1 MAGTPIDADSL
12 GGWRL
17 DRWQGH
23 SPGKAVRD
31 LLRQTPSARKKTIAP
46 WSEGKVNEALARVG
60 SEFKIGASLKKK
72 NDLLLG
78 RIDKFSKIFD
88 ARKSKVARSS
98 DSVRIN
104 KTAKVPIRKRVERSP
119 KSERKNSAEIIH
131 LWCSR
136 GMKGCPGG
144 QGMKGSPRGGRKS
157 HWEKCKSAHKKRV
170 ANSLHKTQSKKS
182 GARPLSS
189 TNGRPAKRQKR
200 SSASTEISGAR
211 FLRVKVKCERTATG
225 RQSGGETASHRGLA
239 AAAAA
244 ESKSAAEDAPVIAGV
259 RTTVD
264 RAAAAR
270 ASAIELGDAAA
281 DDTGVEQPV
290 PKRARL
296 RGVRAPAAAAPVRL
310 KAANHAE
317 LRRLKTWCAVP
328 PCGRARRTSDM
339 ALGGLGV
346 GT

>member
-1 MAGTPIDADSL
+1 MEDVPASRSRQQAESL
-12 GGWRL
+12 TVGQLRTE
-17 DRWQGH
+17 
-23 SPGKAVRD
+23 PGKA
-31 LLRQTPSARKKTIAP
+31 
-46 WSEGKVNEALARVG
+46 
-60 SEFKIGASLKKK
+60 K

-119 KSERKNSAEIIH
+119 KSERKNSAEISPLRQDNKH
-131 LWCSR
+131 GRACSR

-144 QGMKGSPRGGRKS
+144 QGMKGCSGGGRKS
-157 HWEKCKSAHKKRV
+157 HWKKCKSAHKKGV

-189 TNGRPAKRQKR
+189 TNGRPAKQQKR

-239 AAAAA
+239 AAAA
-244 ESKSAAEDAPVIAGV
+244 ESKSAAEDAPVLAGV
-259 RTTVD
+259 RTTAD

-328 PCGRARRTSDM
+328 PRGRARHTSDM